1 MLILPKRAFKEYF
14 LVEVMEKVW
23 QIPQVAVQLDF
34 VFDTYNFDS
43 IKWETRENRG
53 KGIQIFVR
61 KEPLICRLFQ
71 DFMRD
76 SNNKTELF
84 KILAESM
91 THLDTSKTSI
101 ITPSLGYVDANTV
114 ETDLLTMQ
122 SRNHQESNSRLQLL
136 VLDAS
141 SKILQ
146 KVSIVTVDTDL
157 AVTAL
162 YHFFSLKLED
172 LWVENDVG
180 QQCKWLLVHKHA
192 AILQAEIYR
201 ALLGLL

>member
-1 MLILPKRAFKEYF
+1 
-14 LVEVMEKVW
+14 
-23 QIPQVAVQLDF
+23 
-34 VFDTYNFDS
+34 
-43 IKWETRENRG
+43 
-53 KGIQIFVR
+53 
-61 KEPLICRLFQ
+61 
-71 DFMRD
+71 MRD
-76 SNNKTELF
+76 SNNKTELL

-114 ETDLLTMQ
+114 ETDLLTIQ
-122 SRNHQESNSRLQLL
+122 SRNHQESNSLLQLL

-172 LWVENDVG
+172 LWVETDVG
-180 QQCKWLLVHKHA
+180 QQCKWLLVNKHA
-192 AILQAEIYR
+192 AILQAEIHR

>member
-1 MLILPKRAFKEYF
+1 
-14 LVEVMEKVW
+14 
-23 QIPQVAVQLDF
+23 
-34 VFDTYNFDS
+34 
-43 IKWETRENRG
+43 
-53 KGIQIFVR
+53 
-61 KEPLICRLFQ
+61 
-71 DFMRD
+71 MRD

-146 KVSIVTVDTDL
+146 KGSIVTVDTDL

-180 QQCKWLLVHKHA
+180 QQCK
-192 AILQAEIYR
+192 
-201 ALLGLL
+201 

>member
-1 MLILPKRAFKEYF
+1 
-14 LVEVMEKVW
+14 
-23 QIPQVAVQLDF
+23 
-34 VFDTYNFDS
+34 
-43 IKWETRENRG
+43 
-53 KGIQIFVR
+53 
-61 KEPLICRLFQ
+61 
-71 DFMRD
+71 MRD

-122 SRNHQESNSRLQLL
+122 SRNHQESNSLLQLL

-172 LWVENDVG
+172 LWVETDVG

-192 AILQAEIYR
+192 TILQAEIDR